1 MWAFIGGLALGGLIG
16 VGIMCL
22 ANFASEKPRKPIEN
36 ETTRW
41 KRVQKEMG
49 VEE

>member
-1 MWAFIGGLALGGLIG
+1 MFYAGMIVGCLIG
-16 VGIMCL
+16 IGVMCL
-22 ANFASEKPRKPIEN
+22 MNFSSEKPRKPIEN